1 MTREEIHKNVL
12 TIRNYYFSIQ
22 NKIDNGY
29 NVSELDID
37 SKTHNNMIDDTIKSA
52 FEDHKIILALE
63 NTSYEKKDID
73 EGYIV
78 GDFYIVKSPIKEG
91 WLHVVNIK
99 TSWQIKV
106 MMGANTAKFLSLSQ
120 QEIFDRINGI
130 YIQSMM
136 SLYDSEYALKIAKD
150 AVSYMSKKAKRWG
163 ILKMKILKR

>member
-1 MTREEIHKNVL
+1 M
-12 TIRNYYFSIQ
+12 
-22 NKIDNGY
+22 
-29 NVSELDID
+29 
-37 SKTHNNMIDDTIKSA
+37 
-52 FEDHKIILALE
+52 
-63 NTSYEKKDID
+63 KKKEID

-91 WLHVVNIK
+91 WLHIVNIK

-150 AVSYMSKKAKRWG
+150 AVSYMSEKAKKVEKLEKLENVCNTENED
-163 ILKMKILKR
+163 IEKVKKDEFMMKIATSSDEEIMDMIINGEIKYEYFKQEQED

>member
-1 MTREEIHKNVL
+1 MK
-12 TIRNYYFSIQ
+12 
-22 NKIDNGY
+22 
-29 NVSELDID
+29 
-37 SKTHNNMIDDTIKSA
+37 
-52 FEDHKIILALE
+52 
-63 NTSYEKKDID
+63 KKDID

-91 WLHVVNIK
+91 WLHIVNIK

-150 AVSYMSKKAKRWG
+150 AVSYMSEKAKKVEKLEKLENVCNTENED
-163 ILKMKILKR
+163 IEKVNKDEFMMKIATSSDEEIMDMIINGEIKYEYFKQEQED

>member
-1 MTREEIHKNVL
+1 MK
-12 TIRNYYFSIQ
+12 
-22 NKIDNGY
+22 
-29 NVSELDID
+29 
-37 SKTHNNMIDDTIKSA
+37 
-52 FEDHKIILALE
+52 
-63 NTSYEKKDID
+63 KKDID

-91 WLHVVNIK
+91 WLHIVNIK

-136 SLYDSEYALKIAKD
+136 SLYDSDYALKIAKD
-150 AVSYMSKKAKRWG
+150 AVSYMSEKAKKVEKLEKLENVCNTENED
-163 ILKMKILKR
+163 IEKVKKDEFMMKIATSSDEEIMDMIINGEIKYEYFKQEQED

>member
-1 MTREEIHKNVL
+1 M
-12 TIRNYYFSIQ
+12 
-22 NKIDNGY
+22 
-29 NVSELDID
+29 
-37 SKTHNNMIDDTIKSA
+37 
-52 FEDHKIILALE
+52 
-63 NTSYEKKDID
+63 KKKEID

-78 GDFYIVKSPIKEG
+78 GDFYIIKSPIKEG

-106 MMGANTAKFLSLSQ
+106 MTGANTAKFLSLPQ

-150 AVSYMSKKAKRWG
+150 AVSYMSEKAKKMEKVEKNENED
-163 ILKMKILKR
+163 IEKVKKDEFMMKIATSSDEEIMDMIVNGEIKYEYFKQEQE

>member
-1 MTREEIHKNVL
+1 MK
-12 TIRNYYFSIQ
+12 
-22 NKIDNGY
+22 
-29 NVSELDID
+29 
-37 SKTHNNMIDDTIKSA
+37 
-52 FEDHKIILALE
+52 
-63 NTSYEKKDID
+63 KKDID

-106 MMGANTAKFLSLSQ
+106 MMGANTAKFLSLPQ

-150 AVSYMSKKAKRWG
+150 AVSYMSEKAKKVG
-163 ILKMKILKR
+163 KLGNTENEDIEKVKKDEFMMKIATSSDEEIMDMIVNGEISYEYFKQEQED

>member
-1 MTREEIHKNVL
+1 MKKRE
-12 TIRNYYFSIQ
+12 
-22 NKIDNGY
+22 
-29 NVSELDID
+29 
-37 SKTHNNMIDDTIKSA
+37 
-52 FEDHKIILALE
+52 
-63 NTSYEKKDID
+63 ID

-78 GDFYIVKSPIKEG
+78 GDFYIIKSPIKDG

-106 MMGANTAKFLSLSQ
+106 MMGANTAKFLSLPQ

-150 AVSYMSKKAKRWG
+150 AVSYMSEKAEKVKKVEKNENED
-163 ILKMKILKR
+163 IEKVKKDEFMMKIATSSDEEIMDMIINGEINYEYFKQEQEDK

>member
-1 MTREEIHKNVL
+1 MK
-12 TIRNYYFSIQ
+12 
-22 NKIDNGY
+22 
-29 NVSELDID
+29 
-37 SKTHNNMIDDTIKSA
+37 
-52 FEDHKIILALE
+52 
-63 NTSYEKKDID
+63 KKDID

-106 MMGANTAKFLSLSQ
+106 MMGANTAKFLSLPQ

-136 SLYDSEYALKIAKD
+136 SLYDSDYALKIAKD
-150 AVSYMSKKAKRWG
+150 AVSYMSEKAKRWKRWERWE

>member
-1 MTREEIHKNVL
+1 M
-12 TIRNYYFSIQ
+12 
-22 NKIDNGY
+22 
-29 NVSELDID
+29 
-37 SKTHNNMIDDTIKSA
+37 
-52 FEDHKIILALE
+52 
-63 NTSYEKKDID
+63 KKKEID

-78 GDFYIVKSPIKEG
+78 GDFYIIKSPIKEG

-106 MMGANTAKFLSLSQ
+106 MMGANTAKFLSLPQ

-150 AVSYMSKKAKRWG
+150 AVSYMSEKAKKMG
-163 ILKMKILKR
+163 KLGNTENEDIEKVKKDEFMMKIATSSDEEIMEMIVNGEINYKYFKQEQED

>member
-1 MTREEIHKNVL
+1 MK
-12 TIRNYYFSIQ
+12 
-22 NKIDNGY
+22 
-29 NVSELDID
+29 
-37 SKTHNNMIDDTIKSA
+37 
-52 FEDHKIILALE
+52 
-63 NTSYEKKDID
+63 KKDID

-91 WLHVVNIK
+91 WLHIVNIK

-106 MMGANTAKFLSLSQ
+106 MMGANTAKFLSLPQ

-150 AVSYMSKKAKRWG
+150 AVSYMSEKAKKMG
-163 ILKMKILKR
+163 KLGNTENEDIEKVKKDEFMMKIATSSDEEIMEMIVNGEINYKYFKQEQED

>member
-1 MTREEIHKNVL
+1 M
-12 TIRNYYFSIQ
+12 
-22 NKIDNGY
+22 
-29 NVSELDID
+29 
-37 SKTHNNMIDDTIKSA
+37 
-52 FEDHKIILALE
+52 
-63 NTSYEKKDID
+63 KKKEID

-78 GDFYIVKSPIKEG
+78 GDFYIIKSPIKEG

-106 MMGANTAKFLSLSQ
+106 MMGANTAKFLSLPQ

-150 AVSYMSKKAKRWG
+150 AVSYMSEKAKKMEKVEKNENED
-163 ILKMKILKR
+163 IEKVKKDKFMMKIATSSDEEIMDMIVNGEIKYEYFKQEQE

>member
-1 MTREEIHKNVL
+1 MK
-12 TIRNYYFSIQ
+12 
-22 NKIDNGY
+22 
-29 NVSELDID
+29 
-37 SKTHNNMIDDTIKSA
+37 
-52 FEDHKIILALE
+52 
-63 NTSYEKKDID
+63 KKDID

-106 MMGANTAKFLSLSQ
+106 MMGANTAKFLSLPQ

-136 SLYDSEYALKIAKD
+136 SLYDSDYALKITKD
-150 AVSYMSKKAKRWG
+150 AVSYMSEKAKKMG
-163 ILKMKILKR
+163 NTENEDIKKVKKDEFMMKIATSSDEEIMDMIVNGEIKYEYFKQEQED